1 MRLNGSQVRL
11 ARACAVAV
19 FAAAGAVATASAQAE
34 RTITACAGPNGQL
47 RLVET
52 ADECRKSESPVRWSM
67 IGPPGP
73 QGDRGAQGPQGE
85 PGEPGPQGEP
95 GEQGPRGEQ
104 GPQGAPGPGF
114 SGTQFYTVGIGDLR
128 PMMGQVQLNF
138 LAAPPGGVFTNMP
151 ETRLF
156 AAVHLPQGA
165 RIEAITLNGWDSNAT
180 IALRAALHAFPLAPA
195 PGEAPQ
201 VIGST
206 ESLAGFSQGVF
217 STTGPAMGVVDN
229 AAWHYF
235 VQVTSI
241 ADATGQ
247 PTGWP
252 TNLLQVLGVVVKYR
266 LD

>member
-1 MRLNGSQVRL
+1 MRLNRSQVRL
-11 ARACAVAV
+11 ARACAAAV
-19 FAAAGAVATASAQAE
+19 FAAAGAVATASAQGE
-34 RTITACAGPNGQL
+34 HTITACAGPNGQL

-52 ADECRKSESPVRWSM
+52 AEDCRKSESPVLWSVT
-67 IGPPGP
+67 GP
-73 QGDRGAQGPQGE
+73 QGPQGE
-85 PGEPGPQGEP
+85 PGAQGPQGEP

-114 SGTQFYTVGIGDLR
+114 SGSQFYTVGIGDLR

-165 RIEAITLNGWDSNAT
+165 RIESITLNGWDSNAT
-180 IALRAALHAFPLAPA
+180 VALRAALNAFPLAPA
-195 PGEAPQ
+195 PGESAQ

-206 ESLAGFSQGVF
+206 ESLAGFAQGVF
-217 STTGPAMGVVDN
+217 ATTGPAVGVVDN